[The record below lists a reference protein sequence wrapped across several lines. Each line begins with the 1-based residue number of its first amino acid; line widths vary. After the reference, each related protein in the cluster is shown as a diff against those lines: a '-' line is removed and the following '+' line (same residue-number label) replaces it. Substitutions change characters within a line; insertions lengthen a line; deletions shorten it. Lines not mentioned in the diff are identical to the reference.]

1 MPKKRDR
8 QFWESAQNNNA
19 NYNMYYD
26 RLTELAISMF
36 DWKNLPDSIDS
47 RFMELS
53 LMRDGMCVFFKDE
66 VMGYLAL
73 RTMIGGHLNV
83 YQIPTL
89 RTAYA
94 SNGYN
99 RQLNEDDSVIIF
111 NNLLHTNTQPFI
123 NLYAKRLWQLDR
135 IIDVNA
141 NAQKTP
147 ILVTCDETQRLTM
160 KNLYMQYEGNM
171 PVIFGDKN
179 LSPNSLKTLST
190 QAPYVADKLYQLK
203 TQIWNEALTFLGI
216 SNLNIQKKERLVAD
230 EVVRNQGGVIASR
243 YSRLNARRMA
253 CNQINKMFGLDIE
266 VNYHEDFRE
275 ADDEVM
281 LESDTDDEDGGMTTM
296 VTDLRTN

>member
-147 ILVTCDETQRLTM
+147 ILVTCDESQRLTM

-190 QAPYVADKLYQLK
+190 QAPYVADKVYQLK

-253 CNQINKMFGLDIE
+253 CNEINKMFGLDIE

-281 LESDTDDEDGGMTTM
+281 FTGETGEKDMKNVALDI
-296 VTDLRTN
+296 RTA

>member
-47 RFMELS
+47 RFMELT

-73 RTMIGGHLNV
+73 RCMIGGHLNV

-89 RTAYA
+89 RNAYA

-99 RQLNEDDSVIIF
+99 RQLNESDSVIIF

-253 CNQINKMFGLDIE
+253 CNEINKMFGLDIE

-281 LESDTDDEDGGMTTM
+281 FTGETGEKDMKNVALDI
-296 VTDLRTN
+296 RTA